1 MTGYV
6 LSLDLETRS
15 VVDLTARGVHIYA
28 RNPSTRILCGSYSF
42 DQGRTI
48 AGRWRPWRGK
58 PMPSD
63 LADALRDRDVEIQ
76 GWNAVSFERLLLKCV
91 AKIDVEPERFHDTM
105 QRARSMALPAKLE
118 LCARALEMPVKKSDD
133 SVMRKWMKPLPDGSW
148 AADPG
153 EYEQL
158 CQYCDYDVMTE
169 GGIGRLLRPLSAE
182 ERIDCTVNERIND
195 RGLMVDIA
203 LARAA
208 QRYAKDEMADI
219 CDRLNILTRGGI
231 TGPKQHVRIKKWLGE
246 NLPSELAWVLEPDE
260 KTGKVSFD
268 AAAREELLSAEHEDD
283 LVGETRE
290 LIELV
295 HDGGKASTAK
305 FATMQSV
312 AGEDQRVRGAYN
324 LNGAGQTG
332 RFSST
337 KLQVHNYIR
346 ASLPNIEDVIEAI
359 LRGDDR
365 DGLIRLASYDKDGG
379 LAFTDGRRKE
389 RIQKPYNM
397 LSILSRTLRPSIIA
411 ASGNVLVW
419 RDWSAIEARVLPWL
433 SAENT
438 ASQVLDV
445 FASGKDIYRHQA
457 TMSFG
462 VDIGDVT
469 DVMRQGGKIQCIAE
483 GQLVL
488 TDRGLVPI
496 ERVEKSDQTWD
507 GFRWTCHEGV
517 VYKGVQDVWEYQG
530 LVATEEHLVF
540 TKDGRTLPFGICA
553 RQQIPL
559 AQTGIGRRPLR
570 LGYDRIANSSMD
582 RRSGQSRP
590 STSIC
595 AHENAMRQLR
605 RREMAQSADAPQRV
619 NQWLSNVFET
629 KGQCSR
635 VANQADGGG
644 KVALRKLKRSELQEL
659 WRSRDT
665 FQIQECNHR
674 SLMGAE
680 KYWFVSRSGDRSQEQ
695 RKALRARQSEMVNER
710 AKYSQ
715 YQTNGHGRTSGMEK
729 PLFVA
734 DHISNVE
741 SRIDEA
747 RHFQCRS
754 FSGSGKAEKLAQY
767 CGKTRVYDIVNAGP
781 NHRFTVSD
789 ILVHN
794 CLSFGFGGGAGAG
807 MRMARVYN
815 LDIDERT
822 AEGWK
827 NAWRQ
832 TNPWASRFWKNLEVA
847 AFMAVRNPDTVY
859 PAGRVSYLCTADVLW
874 CMLPSGRMIS
884 YPFPKIVNIP
894 GRWGPA
900 DTITCMKAS
909 YHPKKGTNYWPR
921 MKLWGGILAQ
931 GVTQAEAASL
941 LRWAR
946 REVDAN
952 DWPQIGDT
960 HDEIL
965 LEVREDEEEEAQ
977 LVLKDIMDNPPYEIF
992 AGLPLASEGA
1002 SGYAYKS
1009 Y

>member
-28 RNPSTRILCGSYSF
+28 RDPSTRILCGSYSF
-42 DQGRTI
+42 DQGQTI

-169 GGIGRLLRPLSAE
+169 GGIGRLLRPLSPE
-182 ERIDCTVNERIND
+182 ERTDCAVNERIND

-246 NLPSELAWVLEPDE
+246 NLPPELAWVLEPDE

-268 AAAREELLSAEHEDD
+268 AAAREELLSAEYEDD

-379 LAFTDGRRKE
+379 LAFVDGKRKE

-411 ASGNVLVW
+411 APGKVLVW

-462 VDIGDVT
+462 VDIDDVT
-469 DVMRQGGKIQCIAE
+469 DVMRQGGKIQI
-483 GQLVL
+483 
-488 TDRGLVPI
+488 
-496 ERVEKSDQTWD
+496 
-507 GFRWTCHEGV
+507 
-517 VYKGVQDVWEYQG
+517 
-530 LVATEEHLVF
+530 
-540 TKDGRTLPFGICA
+540 
-553 RQQIPL
+553 
-559 AQTGIGRRPLR
+559 
-570 LGYDRIANSSMD
+570 
-582 RRSGQSRP
+582 
-590 STSIC
+590 
-595 AHENAMRQLR
+595 
-605 RREMAQSADAPQRV
+605 
-619 NQWLSNVFET
+619 
-629 KGQCSR
+629 
-635 VANQADGGG
+635 
-644 KVALRKLKRSELQEL
+644 
-659 WRSRDT
+659 
-665 FQIQECNHR
+665 
-674 SLMGAE
+674 
-680 KYWFVSRSGDRSQEQ
+680 
-695 RKALRARQSEMVNER
+695 
-710 AKYSQ
+710 
-715 YQTNGHGRTSGMEK
+715 
-729 PLFVA
+729 
-734 DHISNVE
+734 
-741 SRIDEA
+741 
-747 RHFQCRS
+747 
-754 FSGSGKAEKLAQY
+754 
-767 CGKTRVYDIVNAGP
+767 
-781 NHRFTVSD
+781 
-789 ILVHN
+789 
-794 CLSFGFGGGAGAG
+794 LSFGFGGGAGAG